1 MKKITE
7 NIIVEI
13 DGERFDIGSNE
24 NQTPTSMEEGD
35 VTIVDI
41 DNGIYEVNKDKVAH
55 KIILVDFDLN
65 TRTCT
70 VEIDGQTK
78 HIRILNELDMMIEK
92 MGLTSTRSNKQSLIE
107 APMPGLVSAIKVSN
121 GDHVEKGTPL
131 LILEAMKME
140 NVIAA
145 PHSAVIKEIKV
156 KVGQAVERGL
166 PLIEFSSIQ

>member
-13 DGERFDIGSNE
+13 DSERFEIGSDE
-24 NQTPTSMEEGD
+24 KQTLTAMQDGD
-35 VTIVDI
+35 VTIM
-41 DNGIYEVNKDKVAH
+41 DNGCEIYEVKKNKVSH

-70 VEIDGQTK
+70 VEMDGRTK
-78 HIRILNELDMMIEK
+78 HVRILNELDMMIEK

-166 PLIEFSSIQ
+166 SLIEFSSIQ

>member
-1 MKKITE
+1 MKGFNE

-13 DGERFDIGSNE
+13 NGERFEIGNDDH
-24 NQTPTSMEEGD
+24 QTLSAMADVD
-35 VTIVDI
+35 VTIPE
-41 DNGIYEVNKDKVAH
+41 NGSEIFEVKKDKILH

-70 VEIDGQTK
+70 VEMDGQTK
-78 HIRILNELDMMIEK
+78 HVRILNGLDMMIEK
-92 MGLTSTRSNKQSLIE
+92 MGLNSVRSHKQNLIE
-107 APMPGLVSAIKVSN
+107 APMPGLVTAIKVSN
-121 GDHVEKGTPL
+121 GDHVEKGSPL

-166 PLIEFSSIQ
+166 PLVELS